1 MNGGLIIT
9 DSEIFQIIVD
19 IMEISNEQDDL
30 HALCSWIDE
39 IGIDA
44 VFETIIRLHTIYALE

>member
-1 MNGGLIIT
+1 
-9 DSEIFQIIVD
+9 
-19 IMEISNEQDDL
+19 MEISNEQDDL

>member
-1 MNGGLIIT
+1 
-9 DSEIFQIIVD
+9 
-19 IMEISNEQDDL
+19 MEISNEQDDL
-30 HALCSWIDE
+30 HALCSWIYE